1 MRGGYV
7 DHIQVGPAHQLL
19 WCVVAALQSMF
30 VGEGGGPLSITG
42 GDRDH
47 ALFGV
52 LLQRAHK
59 AVSDPSGTDHTPTH
73 MRSKSRVGYAGLRK
87 PVEKCHDFS

>member
-19 WCVVAALQSMF
+19 WCAVAALQSMF

-47 ALFGV
+47 ALFGGSAEARAQSG
-52 LLQRAHK
+52 QRSIRYRSHPNAY
-59 AVSDPSGTDHTPTH
+59 AEQVAGRVRGT
-73 MRSKSRVGYAGLRK
+73 SEAGREM
-87 PVEKCHDFS
+87 P